1 MVLNQLV
8 YKYFKQLFDQYIII
22 HIRIIELIELEIYIE
37 ELKTIDICTSYFMGR
52 KENINHV
59 SF

>member
-8 YKYFKQLFDQYIII
+8 YKYFKQLFDQYFII
-22 HIRIIELIELEIYIE
+22 HIRIMELEIYIE